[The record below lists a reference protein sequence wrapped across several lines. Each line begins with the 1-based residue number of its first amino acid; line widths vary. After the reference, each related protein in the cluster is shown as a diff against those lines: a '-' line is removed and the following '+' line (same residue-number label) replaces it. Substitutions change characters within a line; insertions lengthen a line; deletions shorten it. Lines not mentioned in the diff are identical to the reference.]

1 MDLVALQPLFST
13 LWVVWFFVLF
23 IGILLR
29 VLAPGRKR
37 ELEQAGQI
45 PFREDVSDRRR

>member
-1 MDLVALQPLFST
+1 MDLVSLQPVFST

-29 VLAPGRKR
+29 VLAPRR
-37 ELEQAGQI
+37 RQEFEQAGQI
-45 PFREDVSDRRR
+45 PFREDLPARRR

>member
-1 MDLVALQPLFST
+1 MDLVALQPIFST

-29 VLAPGRKR
+29 VLAPGRKQDFER
-37 ELEQAGQI
+37 QGQI
-45 PFREDVSDRRR
+45 PFREHPSDRQR